1 MAASP
6 LNVYIYDMPSEF
18 TTRNLQWRPSANAGL
33 HRSYSPRNVSTFVSG
48 SLYAMESALHEWL
61 LDSPLR
67 TDIPQEAHLFYVPIY
82 AASLFMWPIAHFA
95 GQG

>member
-1 MAASP
+1 M
-6 LNVYIYDMPSEF
+6 
-18 TTRNLQWRPSANAGL
+18 QWRPSSTIGL
-33 HRSYSPRNVSTFVSG
+33 HRSYSGNNLTQFNAG

-67 TDIPQEAHLFYVPIY
+67 TDTPQEAHLFYVPIY